1 MVTKNQMEES
11 GVSVVLGSYN
21 RKHFLKM
28 TIQSLRRE
36 LSDVPFP
43 YEIIVVDGGSSDGS
57 LNWLIKQK
65 DIITIT
71 QHNHGVWNGE
81 KIPRRSWGY
90 FMNLGFKSAQ
100 GKYIC
105 MVSDD
110 CLIVPDA
117 IKNGYTLFEERLNA
131 GDKVGAVAF
140 YWRNWPEQKS
150 YWVGHTLGG
159 KLVVNHGLYLN
170 SALNEVEYIDEDNFH
185 FYYADGDLC
194 LKLWNNGYTVIES
207 PNSFIEHYSHATLS
221 TRKNNLE
228 REKEDWSNYVSK
240 WAGVFSDRMDEV
252 TGGWINREYEDRS
265 MTANAYSLYHQLH
278 RIQIIRQIPG
288 YIMRKIRER
297 TDT

>member
-1 MVTKNQMEES
+1 MVTKNQMKER

-21 RKHFLKM
+21 RKQFLKM
-28 TIQSLRRE
+28 TIQSLRKE
-36 LSDVPFP
+36 LSNAPFP

-57 LNWLIKQK
+57 LTWLIKQK

-71 QHNHGVWNGE
+71 QHNHGVWNGK
-81 KIPRRSWGY
+81 KIQRRSWGY

-117 IKNGYTLFEERLNA
+117 INNGYTFFEEKLDA
-131 GDKVGAVAF
+131 GEKTGAVAF

-150 YWVGHTLGG
+150 YWVGYTVGR

-170 SALNEVEYIDEDNFH
+170 SALNEVGYINEDDYH

-194 LKLWNNGYTVIES
+194 LKLWNNGYSVIDS
-207 PNSFIEHYSHATLS
+207 SNSYIEHYSHANLS
-221 TRKNNLE
+221 IRKENLK
-228 REKEDWSNYVSK
+228 REKEDWNNYVSR
-240 WAGVFSDRMDEV
+240 WTGVFSDEKDEV
-252 TGGWINREYEDRS
+252 SGGWINKEYTDPSR
-265 MTANAYSLYHQLH
+265 TANAYSIYHQLH
-278 RIQIIRQIPG
+278 RIQTIRQIPG
-288 YIMRKIRER
+288 YILKKIRG
-297 TDT
+297 